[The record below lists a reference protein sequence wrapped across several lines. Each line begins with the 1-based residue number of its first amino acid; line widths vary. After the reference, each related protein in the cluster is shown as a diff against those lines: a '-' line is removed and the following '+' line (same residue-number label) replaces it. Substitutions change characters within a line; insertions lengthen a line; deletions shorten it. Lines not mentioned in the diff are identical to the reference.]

1 MVIQKSV
8 TTGVNLYL
16 MFRCLYMKRTTESKT
31 ESKLGTELEHK
42 TLKFTDYAIFKS
54 QFVFKVN
61 GKKYYHWTNFIV

>member
-1 MVIQKSV
+1 MTDYKAKFRIGQIVQHKLFNY
-8 TTGVNLYL
+8 TGP
-16 MFRCLYMKRTTESKT
+16 
-31 ESKLGTELEHK
+31 EHQ